1 MNNWDSSLIKKIFA
15 EKERE
20 KSEDRDN
27 LLRITSQRLYGEK
40 IHYVLELIQNAEDEA
55 SSAIIFMF
63 NDDSV
68 TIINDGRSFDEE
80 DVWGICS
87 VRPGKKKNKIG
98 FFGIGFK
105 SVFNI
110 TEKPQ
115 IISKKFNFE
124 IESYIY
130 PKPKTSI
137 PENLRRHYSPER
149 GAIFILP
156 YSSGLPTPEELIENF
171 NSLDDKILLFLENL
185 GELKF
190 IDNINSSEWEIK
202 KNLEGDSKVSLFDT
216 RKEEGTKWRV
226 FHRDIQVDNEK
237 IVPEG
242 KEGIKETRITIAFP
256 ADSVIRDTIKKSG
269 VVYCYLPTKQ
279 RTDLPF
285 LIQADF
291 LPTIGRENISDHPW
305 NVWLKKELGT
315 LAADAIDE
323 IKDEEKNRGTVL
335 RLAMP

>member
-15 EKERE
+15 DKELE

-68 TIINDGRSFDEE
+68 TIINNGRSFDEE

-87 VRPGKKKNKIG
+87 VRPGRKKNKIG

-110 TEKPQ
+110 TKKPQ
-115 IISKKFNFE
+115 IISNKFNFE

-137 PENLRRHYSPER
+137 PENLRKHYSPER

-171 NSLDDKILLFLENL
+171 NSLDDKLLLFLENL
-185 GELKF
+185 EELKF

-202 KNLEGDSKVSLFDT
+202 KNLEGDSKVFLFDT

-226 FHRDIQVDNEK
+226 FHRNIQVDNEK

-242 KEGIKETRITIAFP
+242 KEEIKETRITIAFP
-256 ADSVIRDTIKKSG
+256 ADSVTRDTIKKSG
-269 VVYCYLPTKQ
+269 VV
-279 RTDLPF
+279 
-285 LIQADF
+285 
-291 LPTIGRENISDHPW
+291 
-305 NVWLKKELGT
+305 
-315 LAADAIDE
+315 
-323 IKDEEKNRGTVL
+323 
-335 RLAMP
+335 